1 MHFRQKITL
10 APLNPSDV
18 REDKKKMKEKYEQE
32 KEKERKE

>member
-1 MHFRQKITL
+1 VHFRQKITL

-18 REDKKKMKEKYEQE
+18 REDKMKEKYEQE